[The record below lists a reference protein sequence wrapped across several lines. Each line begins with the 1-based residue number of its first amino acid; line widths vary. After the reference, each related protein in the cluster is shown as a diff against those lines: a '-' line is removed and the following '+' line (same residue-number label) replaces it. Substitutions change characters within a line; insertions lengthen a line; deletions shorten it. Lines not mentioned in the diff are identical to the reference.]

1 MVYGNGKGYGERGEG
16 YGLYWEWVMGM
27 GGLWGHGEG
36 LWGMVMGTWG
46 MEMREGYGEW
56 G

>member
-1 MVYGNGKGYGERGEG
+1 MVYGNGKGYGELGEG
-16 YGLYWEWVMGM
+16 YGLYRDWEWVMVGSGDM
-27 GGLWGHGEG
+27 ER
-36 LWGMVMGTWG
+36 VMGTWG

>member
-1 MVYGNGKGYGERGEG
+1 MGMER
-16 YGLYWEWVMGM
+16 VMGNVGRVM
-27 GGLWGHGEG
+27 GFIGIGSGLWWAVGTWRG